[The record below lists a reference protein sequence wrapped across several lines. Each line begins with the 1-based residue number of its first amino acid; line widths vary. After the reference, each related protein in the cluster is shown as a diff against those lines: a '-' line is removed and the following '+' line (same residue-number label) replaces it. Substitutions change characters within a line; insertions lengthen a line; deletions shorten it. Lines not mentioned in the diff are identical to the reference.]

1 VQFGTPEAV
10 KKSLMRLEK
19 SEKLFRL
26 GKGIYYYPKIEKK
39 LGLGILYP
47 TLEEIAKSIAQ
58 RDKAR
63 IVPTGDYALNK
74 LGISTQ
80 IPMNVVYLTD
90 GTQRVINL
98 GVGKKII
105 FKHTTP
111 RNLAFKSELFML
123 IVSALR
129 EIGQTNV
136 TKELSDTI
144 CQLVLREEKKIVL
157 SDLALAP
164 AWIRKLIINF
174 YDRQN

>member
-1 VQFGTPEAV
+1 MMEQSSLKQIDTYIKYRPKGRIYFSGDFVQFGTPEAV

-19 SEKLFRL
+19 AERLFRL

-80 IPMNVVYLTD
+80 ILSL
-90 GTQRVINL
+90 IH
-98 GVGKKII
+98 I
-105 FKHTTP
+105 
-111 RNLAFKSELFML
+111 SEPTR
-123 IVSALR
+123 LR
-129 EIGQTNV
+129 RISYAV
-136 TKELSDTI
+136 FCL
-144 CQLVLREEKKIVL
+144 
-157 SDLALAP
+157 
-164 AWIRKLIINF
+164 
-174 YDRQN
+174 